1 MHYDDV
7 RPLLLQAQDRGMT
20 AVREAVIDDPEDPT
34 STAVRVLIP
43 DLTDQLVEA
52 GDAGVGCAVTEQL
65 GSATSHAAKYQR
77 APRRWDSCS
86 ARSA

>member
-7 RPLLLQAQDRGMT
+7 RPLLLQAQDRGTT
-20 AVREAVIDDPEDPT
+20 AVRGAVVDDPEDPT

-65 GSATSHAAKYQR
+65 GSAHV
-77 APRRWDSCS
+77 PRREVTES
-86 ARSA
+86 AAPLGLMLCA